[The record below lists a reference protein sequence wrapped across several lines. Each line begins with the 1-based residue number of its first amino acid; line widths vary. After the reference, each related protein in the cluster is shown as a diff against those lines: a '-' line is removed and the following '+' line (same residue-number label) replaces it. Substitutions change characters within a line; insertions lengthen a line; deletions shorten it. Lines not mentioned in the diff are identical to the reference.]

1 MPCGERF
8 SIFESL
14 KIRDRFTLFHVKLLK
29 NQLTIL
35 ENQKM
40 VDVDFVLKNW
50 DRPVRPPE
58 RAQLTLRI
66 PIPLHQQILALKELY
81 PSQAL
86 NDMVSDI
93 IELGLNAVV
102 EKLPTYEWDKSAIE
116 DMQKHGFYNGEQVG
130 QEYGPKVDFW
140 NALGRIKS
148 SSPKVEDAA

>member
-1 MPCGERF
+1 M
-8 SIFESL
+8 
-14 KIRDRFTLFHVKLLK
+14 
-29 NQLTIL
+29 NL

-58 RAQLTLRI
+58 RAQLTLRV

-102 EKLPTYEWDKSAIE
+102 EKLPTYEYSESMLE
-116 DMQKHGFYNGEQVG
+116 DMQRHGFYSGEQAG
-130 QEYGPKVDFW
+130 DKYGPAVDFRD
-140 NALGRIKS
+140 ALARIKS
-148 SSPKVEDAA
+148 SASKAEDAA

>member
-1 MPCGERF
+1 M
-8 SIFESL
+8 
-14 KIRDRFTLFHVKLLK
+14 KLLK
-29 NQLTIL
+29 NQLTNL

-93 IELGLNAVV
+93 IELGLNAIV
-102 EKLPTYEWDKSAIE
+102 EKLPTYEFTESLLH
-116 DMQKHGFYNGEQVG
+116 DMQRHDAYNGERPG
-130 QEYGPKVDFW
+130 EEYGPKVDFR
-140 NALGRIKS
+140 NALERIKS
-148 SSPKVEDAA
+148 LASKTEDAA

>member
-8 SIFESL
+8 LTFESL
-14 KIRDRFTLFHVKLLK
+14 KISDRFYVFHVKLLK
-29 NQLTIL
+29 NQLTNL

-66 PIPLHQQILALKELY
+66 PTPLHQQILALKELY

-93 IELGLNAVV
+93 IELGLNAIV
-102 EKLPTYEWDKSAIE
+102 EKLPTYEYSQSMLE
-116 DMQKHGFYNGEQVG
+116 DMQKHGFYSGEQIG
-130 QEYGPKVDFW
+130 EEYGPKVDFQ
-140 NALGRIKS
+140 NALHRIKS